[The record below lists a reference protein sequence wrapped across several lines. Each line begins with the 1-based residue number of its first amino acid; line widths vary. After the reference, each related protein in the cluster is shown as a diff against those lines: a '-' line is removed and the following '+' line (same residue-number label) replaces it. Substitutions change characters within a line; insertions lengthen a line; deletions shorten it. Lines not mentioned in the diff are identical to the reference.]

1 MSPLL
6 VTYQIRCKYT
16 IIFNIKKNCAQPF
29 YFCNLILVKY
39 LSKPINMKRIL
50 VPTDFSPQAENA
62 LKVAAQLA
70 SKHGSEIYLLH
81 SLEMPLS
88 IGGSNDNSNLPESLF
103 FIKLAEK
110 NFSEILE
117 KPYLK
122 DINIYEA
129 IGHNEIYNDI
139 AATIEA
145 SKIDLII
152 MGSHGSSGFKEMF
165 IGSNTEKVVRT
176 SNIPVLV
183 IKNEHA
189 VFEINDFIFAT
200 DFDEECRW
208 SFNEAVKFAK
218 NTGAKLHL
226 LFVNT
231 PSDFKTSSQIN
242 EIMNNF
248 LKGMGAE
255 NFTLNVYN
263 ENSVEKGIL
272 QFAKEKNAQLIG
284 MSTHGRKGISHFFN
298 GSISEDLV
306 NHANMPVI
314 TFKIQ

>member
-1 MSPLL
+1 
-6 VTYQIRCKYT
+6 
-16 IIFNIKKNCAQPF
+16 
-29 YFCNLILVKY
+29 
-39 LSKPINMKRIL
+39 MKRIL

-88 IGGSNDNSNLPESLF
+88 IGGSSDNSNLPESLY

-110 NFSEILE
+110 NFAEILQ

-122 DINIYEA
+122 EIDVHEA
-129 IGHNEIYNDI
+129 IGHNEIYHDVK
-139 AATIEA
+139 AAVEK
-145 SKIDLII
+145 SKIDLVV

-176 SNIPVLV
+176 SAIPVLV
-183 IKNEHA
+183 IKNEHT
-189 VFEINDFIFAT
+189 VFEINDFVFAS
-200 DFDEECRW
+200 DFSEECRW
-208 SFNEAVKFAK
+208 SFIEAQKFAEI
-218 NTGAKLHL
+218 TGAKIHL

-231 PSDFKTSSQIN
+231 PREFKTTVQAN
-242 EIMNNF
+242 EIISKFIKDMDV
-248 LKGMGAE
+248 K
-255 NFTLNVYN
+255 NFTLNIYN
-263 ENSVEKGIL
+263 DISIEKGIL
-272 QFAKEKNAQLIG
+272 QFAKDINAQLIG
-284 MSTHGRKGISHFFN
+284 MSTHGRKGLSHFFN
-298 GSISEDLV
+298 GSVSEDLV

>member
-1 MSPLL
+1 MLA
-6 VTYQIRCKYT
+6 
-16 IIFNIKKNCAQPF
+16 KN
-29 YFCNLILVKY
+29 V
-39 LSKPINMKRIL
+39 SKPTNMKRIL

-88 IGGSNDNSNLPESLF
+88 IGGSSDNSNLPESLF

-117 KPYLK
+117 KPYLS

-139 AATIEA
+139 GATIEK
-145 SKIDLII
+145 SKIDLVI
-152 MGSHGSSGFKEMF
+152 MGSHGASGFKEMF

-176 SNIPVLV
+176 SKIPVLV
-183 IKNEHA
+183 IKNEHP
-189 VFEINDFIFAT
+189 VFEINDFVFAT
-200 DFDEECRW
+200 DFAEEGRW
-208 SFNEAVKFAK
+208 SFNEALKFAK
-218 NTGAKLHL
+218 NTGANMHL

-231 PSDFKTSSQIN
+231 PGDFKTTSQAK

-248 LKGMGAE
+248 LKDMGAE
-255 NFTLNVYN
+255 NYTLNIYN

-272 QFAKEKNAQLIG
+272 QFAKEIDAQLIG

>member
-1 MSPLL
+1 
-6 VTYQIRCKYT
+6 
-16 IIFNIKKNCAQPF
+16 
-29 YFCNLILVKY
+29 
-39 LSKPINMKRIL
+39 MKRIL

-62 LKVAAQLA
+62 IKVAAQLA
-70 SKHGSEIYLLH
+70 VKHGSEIYLLH

-88 IGGSNDNSNLPESLF
+88 IGGSSDNSNLPESLY

-122 DINIYEA
+122 DVNVHEA

-139 AATIEA
+139 SATVEK
-145 SKIDLII
+145 SDIDLVI
-152 MGSHGSSGFKEMF
+152 MGSHGASGFKEMF

-176 SNIPVLV
+176 SKIPVLV
-183 IKNEHA
+183 IKNDHP
-189 VFEINDFIFAT
+189 VFEINDFVFAT
-200 DFDEECRW
+200 DFAEECRW
-208 SFNEAVKFAK
+208 SFNEAQKFAN
-218 NTGAKLHL
+218 NTGAKMHL

-231 PSDFKTSSQIN
+231 PGDFKTTFEAN
-242 EIMNNF
+242 TLMADF
-248 LKGMGAE
+248 VKGMGAE
-255 NFTLNVYN
+255 NYSLNIYN
-263 ENSVEKGIL
+263 DTSIEKGIL
-272 QFAKEKNAQLIG
+272 QFAKDKNAQLIG